1 MRRNESESK
10 DNSEV
15 FMKAIVDKL
24 GARKDE
30 GLKSEINVLRNQLEM
45 IRRNSTVSDVQS
57 INPALESELKG
68 RIREL

>member
-1 MRRNESESK
+1 
-10 DNSEV
+10 
-15 FMKAIVDKL
+15 MKAIVDKL

>member
-30 GLKSEINVLRNQLEM
+30 GLKSEINVLRNQLEI

-57 INPALESELKG
+57 INTALESELKG